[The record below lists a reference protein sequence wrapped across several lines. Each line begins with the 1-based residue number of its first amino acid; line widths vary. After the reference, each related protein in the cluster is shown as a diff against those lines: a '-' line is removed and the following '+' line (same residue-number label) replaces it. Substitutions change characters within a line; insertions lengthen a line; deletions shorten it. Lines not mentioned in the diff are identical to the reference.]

1 MFLNTLLEASTKT
14 TNIVKWVSVGA
25 IVLLFGVIAV
35 ICVKGKKQY
44 DAKHIAFAGISLG
57 LSFVLSFLKVKPV
70 MYGGSITLAS
80 FVPLLIYT
88 YVYGLA
94 DGLLTGLIFGLFNF
108 VTDPYILTPMTFI
121 LDFLLAFASIGLMG
135 LARKFTK
142 KTTFNVV
149 LGTVAVYVVRFA
161 FHLFSGMIYFSMDQV
176 WAELPN
182 WAISNGG
189 FIYSFI
195 YQCVYLPADC
205 AIAAVAMYVLAKTN
219 VLDKLSALMKPKKYA
234 TAGTT
239 ERAGETGAN
248 AKANAGD
255 GETAEGETAAA
266 DTKPANRKS

>member
-1 MFLNTLLEASTKT
+1 
-14 TNIVKWVSVGA
+14 
-25 IVLLFGVIAV
+25 
-35 ICVKGKKQY
+35 
-44 DAKHIAFAGISLG
+44 
-57 LSFVLSFLKVKPV
+57 
-70 MYGGSITLAS
+70 
-80 FVPLLIYT
+80 
-88 YVYGLA
+88 
-94 DGLLTGLIFGLFNF
+94 
-108 VTDPYILTPMTFI
+108 
-121 LDFLLAFASIGLMG
+121 
-135 LARKFTK
+135 
-142 KTTFNVV
+142 
-149 LGTVAVYVVRFA
+149 
-161 FHLFSGMIYFSMDQV
+161 MDQV